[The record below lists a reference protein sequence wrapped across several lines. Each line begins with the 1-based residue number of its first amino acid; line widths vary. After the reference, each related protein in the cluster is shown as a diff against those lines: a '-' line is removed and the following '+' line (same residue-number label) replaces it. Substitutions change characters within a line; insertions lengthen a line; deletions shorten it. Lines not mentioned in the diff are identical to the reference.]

1 MSAVLSHSQEHRGEA
16 FRTSTETCSTPKRS
30 RLRDGYENVWD
41 LVFVNDDD
49 VLEGVDYIRV
59 AADLTRLV
67 LPSVTPHKR
76 YTWATMATGLPDGVL
91 ERVEYRQTYQPKSIK
106 TEYMVKL
113 LRFATANGKDVF
125 TVRGVREIHDH
136 IFGGIQ

>member
-1 MSAVLSHSQEHRGEA
+1 MSVALRHDREHRGA
-16 FRTSTETCSTPKRS
+16 PSRTSKEKHSTPKRS

-41 LVFVNDDD
+41 VVFVNNDDILD
-49 VLEGVDYIRV
+49 GADYIRV
-59 AADLTRLV
+59 AKDLMRLV
-67 LPSVTPHKR
+67 LPNVTPHKR
-76 YTWATMATGLPDGVL
+76 YTIATMATGLPDGVL
-91 ERVEYRQTYQPKSIK
+91 ERVEYRETYQPQSIK

-136 IFGGIQ
+136 IFGVK